1 MCNLLLF
8 AKVKLAIAVVRRITD
23 PEATGN
29 QHIIHLRMS
38 SYLLMFVKGI

>member
-8 AKVKLAIAVVRRITD
+8 VKVRLVTAIVKRITD
-23 PEATGN
+23 PEATSN